1 MLEARSW
8 RSLTNPYSNVMETSE
23 AIIGH
28 ISGRRADITKIIT
41 GSQSAIILAGAPH
54 IGKSALIRYLQ
65 PSAETEWCWR
75 DELEDLRE
83 ELNLE
88 NTHFALVDLKPSET
102 IENADQ
108 LLTFF
113 IQQCNS
119 ALQSL
124 NSQGA
129 QEPSSDIKALYK
141 LLRTISKQTGD
152 GRYFLMF
159 DTVEYLER
167 SGTKL
172 FQLFDFPS
180 RAKTAQERSI
190 ALLDRSGA
198 IHTLVDLM
206 DEFSNFGVIF
216 ALESLPR
223 PRIGD
228 QFTYVSADLARFTAM
243 TLQAFTWNDTEQL
256 LRQPPENF
264 GSQWALQFRDLG
276 GTHIFSKA
284 EQIWIRQ
291 QAGTHPYLLQQFCFY
306 SFQFKQEYAQIHNAW
321 PDLQSV
327 DEKQLIEW
335 ISEPIST
342 FLANLWKRLEQ
353 ALEKSSQDTKNTFYE
368 FIRSLAHK
376 SANEVIDVDRWNSLG
391 AELRYILHGEGLVRY
406 DPFQPIHYPGA
417 LVCNYLTQQVQE
429 SIPTPSRA
437 FSLII
442 NRPNVQQEQVSL
454 SELEYRLLKTLL
466 QRPKRCPEEELI
478 KGAWGKTV
486 DKPAFTQ
493 RMHQLRKKLR
503 ERCEG
508 IEIIENHY
516 GGFYS
521 LNLPEWFH
529 LA

>member
-8 RSLTNPYSNVMETSE
+8 RSLPNPYSNVMETSE

-28 ISGRRADITKIIT
+28 ISGRKADITKIIT

-54 IGKSALIRYLQ
+54 IGKSALIHYLQ
-65 PSAETEWCWR
+65 PLSNTEWSWL
-75 DELEDLRE
+75 DELEDLRG
-83 ELNLE
+83 ELNLD

-102 IENADQ
+102 IEHADQ
-108 LLTFF
+108 LLKFF
-113 IQQCNS
+113 IQRCNS

-124 NSQGA
+124 NPQGA
-129 QEPSSDIKALYK
+129 REPSSDVKELYK
-141 LLRTISKQTGD
+141 LLRAICKHRGD

-159 DTVEYLER
+159 DTVEPLER

-172 FQLFDFPS
+172 FQLFNFPS
-180 RAKTAQERSI
+180 RARTAQERSI

-223 PRIGD
+223 PKIGD

-264 GSQWALQFRDLG
+264 GDQWALQFKDLG
-276 GTHIFSKA
+276 GIQIFSET
-284 EQIWIRQ
+284 EQAWIRQ
-291 QAGTHPYLLQQFCFY
+291 QAGTHPYLLEQFCFY
-306 SFQFKQEYAQIHNAW
+306 AFQFKQEYAQIHNAW
-321 PDLQSV
+321 PDPRSV

-342 FLANLWKRLEQ
+342 FLASLWKRLEQ
-353 ALEKSSQDTKNTFYE
+353 ALEKSSQDTRNTFYE
-368 FIRSLAHK
+368 FIRSLAQK
-376 SANEVIDVDRWNSLG
+376 SANEVINFERWNSLG
-391 AELRYILHGEGLVRY
+391 AELRYILHSEGLVRY

-417 LVCNYLTQQVQE
+417 LVCQYLAQQVQE
-429 SIPTPSRA
+429 SIPAPSRA
-437 FSLII
+437 FSLTIT
-442 NRPNVQQEQVSL
+442 RPNVQQEPVSL
-454 SELEYRLLKTLL
+454 SELEYRLLKTLI
-466 QRPKRCPEEELI
+466 QRPKRCPEEELM
-478 KGAWGKTV
+478 KSAWGKVV

-503 ERCEG
+503 EHCEG
-508 IEIIENHY
+508 VEIIENHY

-521 LNLPEWFH
+521 LNNPEW
-529 LA
+529 LYLE